1 MKIDLEAYSANK
13 KFIMDWAVNKGG
25 NDPAGQISI
34 LASITFVPAI
44 VCAYWIGEATGY
56 PDKVQQHIKSII
68 DFYGYT
74 EIENKPPNAP
84 F

>member
-1 MKIDLEAYSANK
+1 MKIDLETYSANK

-25 NDPAGQISI
+25 NDPASQIGMV
-34 LASITFVPAI
+34 ASITFVPAI

-56 PDKVQQHIKSII
+56 PDKVQKSIKSLI

-74 EIENKPPNAP
+74 EILNKPPNAP